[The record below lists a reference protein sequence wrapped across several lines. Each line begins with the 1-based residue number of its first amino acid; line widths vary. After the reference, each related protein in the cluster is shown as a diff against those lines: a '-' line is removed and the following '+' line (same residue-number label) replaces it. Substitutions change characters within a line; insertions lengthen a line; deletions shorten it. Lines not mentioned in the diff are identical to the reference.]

1 MIFIKT
7 IMLKSIVIFCVQF
20 LFASCLYGQ
29 INMQDSTSQV
39 VGYWNIG
46 ESQTLSITD
55 TKYEVKNGDSTNVHF
70 LKYEVDVTIKDSTEN
85 NYLIEWHYKN
95 YAVETQNPIIKRVM
109 ESGADIKVLIKTDAF
124 GSILEVVNW
133 EEVRDYIIDQSKT
146 LNGEFGDLPELKSV
160 VANMNSLYSTK
171 ESIENNAIKDAM
183 QYYTYHGRLYK
194 LKEEVKGNV
203 KMMNNYG
210 GEPFD
215 SEMTVI
221 LDMIDEEHGESVIKM
236 KQVIDSK
243 QLTDATF
250 DYLKNMGI
258 FGDKLPKREEFPLL
272 SNEIWIGSVVHSYT
286 GWVTYSIETREVVSQ
301 DQVTIIER
309 IIELK

>member
-1 MIFIKT
+1 MI
-7 IMLKSIVIFCVQF
+7 KSIIIFFTQI

-39 VGYWNIG
+39 VGYWYIG
-46 ESQTLSITD
+46 ESQTLSITN

-95 YAVETQNPIIKRVM
+95 YEVEAKNPIIKKVM
-109 ESGADIKVLIKTDAF
+109 ESATDIKVLIKTDAF

-133 EEVRDYIIDQSKT
+133 EEVRDYIKDQSEK
-146 LNGEFGDLPELKSV
+146 LSDEFGDLPELKDLVTSMMRIY
-160 VANMNSLYSTK
+160 ATK
-171 ESIENNAIKDAM
+171 EAVENNAIKDAM

-194 LKEEVKGNV
+194 LKEEVRGNV

-221 LDMIDEEHGESVIKM
+221 LDMIDEERGESVIKM
-236 KQVIDSK
+236 KQIIDSK
-243 QLTDATF
+243 QLTDAT
-250 DYLKNMGI
+250 YSQLKKLGI
-258 FGDKLPKREEFPLL
+258 FGDNLLPRNEFTEL
-272 SNEIWIGSVVHSYT
+272 SNEIWTGSVVHSYT
-286 GWVTYSIETREVVSQ
+286 GWVTYSIETREVVTQ
-301 DQVTIIER
+301 NQTAIEER